1 MSYLQKYSHTIYNV
15 PSSLDNI
22 FKISK
27 KECKFKL
34 YWDMFKLVSLH
45 NKKWKMK
52 KKAWKLFQIYGG
64 VRFSILQIKLHVQL
78 KNIWHINV
86 TFKMTIYFDNNMSV
100 TQLVWLVI
108 SRVYKSGK
116 SYMLLCI
123 DILQRKS
130 IPWKK
135 ELC

>member
-1 MSYLQKYSHTIYNV
+1 MT
-15 PSSLDNI
+15 
-22 FKISK
+22 FKI
-27 KECKFKL
+27 
-34 YWDMFKLVSLH
+34 
-45 NKKWKMK
+45 
-52 KKAWKLFQIYGG
+52 
-64 VRFSILQIKLHVQL
+64 
-78 KNIWHINV
+78 
-86 TFKMTIYFDNNMSV
+86 TIYFDNNMSV